1 MVNRR
6 SQMSREGLLVI
17 VCGPSGV
24 GKGTI
29 LSALKERNGNIRYSI
44 SATTR
49 SPRQGEEDGVNYFF
63 KTREEF
69 EEMIKNDEL
78 IEWDEYCGNFY
89 GTPRSYVEQTIKQ
102 GYDVILEITVE
113 GALNIKK
120 KYPDCVSIFLLPPS
134 FAELRRRIVG
144 RGTESDEIITKRLE
158 AARKEIEQ
166 VDKYDYVVI
175 NDYVEKTA
183 DSLNY
188 ILHSEKLKYTRNTDI
203 LQRIGMKD

>member
-1 MVNRR
+1 
-6 SQMSREGLLVI
+6 MSREGLLVI

-29 LSALKERNGNIRYSI
+29 LAALRERNGNIRYSV

-49 SPRQGEEDGVNYFF
+49 APRQGEKDGVNYFF

-69 EEMIKNDEL
+69 EEMIKKDEL
-78 IEWDEYCGNFY
+78 IEWDEYCGNYY
-89 GTPRSYVEQTIKQ
+89 GTPRSYVDETIGK
-102 GYDVILEITVE
+102 GFDVILEITVE
-113 GALNIKK
+113 GAVNIKQ
-120 KYPDCVSIFLLPPS
+120 KYPNSVSIFLLPPS
-134 FAELRRRIVG
+134 FAELRRRIEG
-144 RGTESDEIITKRLE
+144 RGTENPEVIAARLE
-158 AARKEIEQ
+158 AAKKEIEQ

-188 ILHSEKLKYTRNTDI
+188 ILQSEKLRYSRNKDV
-203 LQRIGMKD
+203 LKRIGIED